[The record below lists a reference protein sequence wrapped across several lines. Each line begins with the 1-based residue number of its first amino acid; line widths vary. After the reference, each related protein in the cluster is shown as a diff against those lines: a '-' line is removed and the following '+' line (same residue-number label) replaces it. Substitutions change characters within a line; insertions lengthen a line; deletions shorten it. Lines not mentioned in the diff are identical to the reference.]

1 MKERI
6 WDTPIKGSDW
16 HKDRCEDKNEDSV
29 DTIDKEKYYT
39 QDDFAHHNK
48 IWKEDDSLNLR
59 DLLHWILIS
68 HPFHSMM
75 EGMTLQRVTRLG
87 VIFMNKFLRRFPAK
101 NGKPTILKGL
111 GVEAMHSCMEHFALY
126 TEEEKLEIKRIL
138 VDEVW
143 DYSKDL

>member
-6 WDTPIKGSDW
+6 WQTPIKGSDW
-16 HKDRCEDKNEDSV
+16 HKGRCPDKNEDSV
-29 DTIDKEKYYT
+29 ETIEKEVYYT
-39 QDDFAHHNK
+39 QDDFLHHNK
-48 IWKEDDSLNLR
+48 IWKKDDSLTLE
-59 DLLHWILIS
+59 DLLNWILDA

-75 EGMTLQRVTRLG
+75 EGATLKRVTRLG

-111 GVEAMHSCMEHFALY
+111 GNKALHQCLEHFALY
-126 TEEEKLEIKRIL
+126 TEKEKLEIKRIL